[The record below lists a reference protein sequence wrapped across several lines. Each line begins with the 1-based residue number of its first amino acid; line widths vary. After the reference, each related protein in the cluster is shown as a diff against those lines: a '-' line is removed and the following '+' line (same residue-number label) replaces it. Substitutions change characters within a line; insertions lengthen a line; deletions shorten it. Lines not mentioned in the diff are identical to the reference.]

1 MLAAGGGII
10 GRVLARPPGCRAAP
24 GAAVCILHA
33 GDRAVLVG
41 EEDLIGAMAELVTT
55 ILKTGDPA

>member
-1 MLAAGGGII
+1 MLPAGKASSGGSWPAR
-10 GRVLARPPGCRAAP
+10 RVRAAP

-55 ILKTGDPA
+55 VLKRGDPA

>member
-1 MLAAGGGII
+1 MLPAGTASSGGSWP
-10 GRVLARPPGCRAAP
+10 ARPGAGRPP

-41 EEDLIGAMAELVTT
+41 EEDLIGPMAELVTT
-55 ILKTGDPA
+55 IFKTGDPA